1 MDGAS
6 LLSVTA
12 EPETAVRRRLTPDRI
27 AVALL
32 IFIPLIVFV
41 IPAALGHPIMQRDD
55 GDQNYP
61 LRVLV
66 GRQLSAGHLPLVNPY
81 IWSGAPLLAG
91 WNAGAAY
98 PFTWL
103 FAILPDTAAWAAN
116 EVICYATAG
125 LGLYVFL
132 RHKNIRPLGAW
143 LGAITFAMSGSFAIQ
158 VEHFGLVAG
167 VSWVPWAMLALS
179 KLTEPL
185 SRRRRVG
192 WATLLGVFGAMC
204 VLAGEPRA
212 IDDAAVV
219 LGLYALWLLIRSG
232 QLRWRYL
239 GSVVAGL
246 LLAVF
251 LSGVQWLPGL
261 HAVSGSQRAEATYDL
276 FSSGSLHIP
285 WLALLTVPILL
296 GGSGSFQI
304 PGFFSGY
311 NLPEIAYYVGLF
323 PLVGAI
329 ALLGTLRRGKGT
341 PEFVIWHIIAGVGLI
356 LALGGHTPLGPVLY
370 HLPLF
375 GSQRLQSRNV
385 MVTDVAL
392 AVLFGYWVERWLS
405 SPRKATALGL
415 VPIGVAAFFCVLG
428 MAAPRVLAPLLG
440 VPRAGHQVARM
451 LPMYAGYLGIGLL
464 TAAVLLVGVR
474 LRGRLRAGLLTGVL
488 ILDLGLTMSTV
499 VVYVDTRPAGPH
511 DAIVHAAADSVHGAP
526 LRIPASAIGRDARF
540 LVYGPNG
547 VASYDLGG
555 VGITDLNILRKTYT
569 MQGYSAIVDGHYAS
583 VTGTHMDTGQGHNTV
598 SLRAVADGTL
608 DQLGARYLMTLPRY
622 LLSNSAAEVSHPVA
636 RPVAAGKSTTWFL
649 GQSFDV
655 SSVSA
660 PFVSGHARIG
670 LLRPDGSTQWLRAGQ
685 STLPKPVA
693 ATGVVAQAVG
703 GSAQV
708 SSPAVVTTGGQRLVA
723 DGALQQ
729 ALSTHDWRFS
739 GNLDGYA
746 VFTNP
751 TAKPLL
757 SLQPLPGQS
766 LGSASVQ
773 RLTGDPLFP
782 TSARVSSA
790 NGAVVVRSVSAIPGW
805 TARWAPAGGADART
819 LPIKEHGLVQA
830 VAVPAGKGVLSW
842 RYDPPGFRVGAVL
855 SLVGFAGLVGS
866 AAYVAAGRRR
876 STTIRGR

>member
-1 MDGAS
+1 M
-6 LLSVTA
+6 LSVTT
-12 EPETAVRRRLTPDRI
+12 EPETSVRRRLTPDRV

-32 IFIPLIVFV
+32 ILIPLITFV
-41 IPAALGHPIMQRDD
+41 VPAALGHPIMQRDD

-66 GRQLSAGHLPLVNPY
+66 GRQLSAGHLPLLNPY

-116 EVICYATAG
+116 EVVCYVTAG
-125 LGLYVFL
+125 VGLYVFL

-143 LGAITFAMSGSFAIQ
+143 LGAVTFAMSGSFAIQ

-179 KLTEPL
+179 KLSGPL
-185 SRRRRVG
+185 SPRRRVV
-192 WATLLGVFGAMC
+192 WATLLGIFGAMC

-219 LGLYALWLLIRSG
+219 LGLYALWLLVRSG
-232 QLRWRYL
+232 QLRWHYL
-239 GSVVAGL
+239 GSAVGGL
-246 LLAVF
+246 LLAIF
-251 LSGVQWLPGL
+251 LSAVQWLPGL

-285 WLALLTVPILL
+285 WLSLLTVPVLL
-296 GGSGSFQI
+296 GGSGSFQL

-385 MVTDVAL
+385 MVTDVAI
-392 AVLFGYWVERWLS
+392 AVLFGYWVERWLA
-405 SPRKATALGL
+405 SPKKVTALGL
-415 VPIGVAAFFCVLG
+415 IPIGVATFFCVLG
-428 MAAPRVLAPLLG
+428 MAAPGVLAPLLG
-440 VPRAGHQVARM
+440 VPRAGNQVARM
-451 LPMYAGYLGIGLL
+451 LPMYGAYLAIAVL

-474 LRGRLRAGLLTGVL
+474 LRGRLRAGLLTG
-488 ILDLGLTMSTV
+488 ILVADLGLTMSTV

-511 DAIVHAAADSVHGAP
+511 DAILSAADGSAHEAP
-526 LRIPASAIGRDARF
+526 LRVSASSIGRDARF

-547 VASYDLGG
+547 VASYDMGG
-555 VGITDLNILRKTYT
+555 VGITDLNILRNTYT

-583 VTGTHMDTGQGHNTV
+583 VTGTHLDTGQGHNTV
-598 SLRAVADGTL
+598 SLQALGDGTL
-608 DQLGARYLMTLPRY
+608 DQLNARYLMTLPRY
-622 LLSNSAAEVSHPVA
+622 LLSNSATEESHPVTRA
-636 RPVAAGKSTTWFL
+636 VAAGGSTTWFL
-649 GQSFDV
+649 GQSFDL
-655 SSVSA
+655 SSVSVPVA
-660 PFVSGHARIG
+660 SGHARIG
-670 LLRPDGSTQWLRAGQ
+670 LLLPNGKTQWLPAGQ
-685 STLPKPVA
+685 STLRHPVA
-693 ATGVVAQAVG
+693 AAGLVAQATG
-703 GSAQV
+703 GPAKV
-708 SSPAVVTTGGQRLVA
+708 SSPTVVTTNGQHLVA

-729 ALSTHDWRFS
+729 ALSTHDWQFA
-739 GNLDGYA
+739 GNLDTYS

-751 TAKPLL
+751 SADPLL
-757 SLQPLPGQS
+757 TVQPLPGRS
-766 LGSASVQ
+766 LGSASVR

-790 NGAVVVRSVSAIPGW
+790 NGAMVVRSVSAIPGW
-805 TARWAPAGGADART
+805 SATWTPNGGGDAQK

-855 SLVGFAGLVGS
+855 NLVGLAVLVGS
-866 AAYVAAGRRR
+866 AAYVAVSRRR

>member
-1 MDGAS
+1 M
-6 LLSVTA
+6 LSVTT
-12 EPETAVRRRLTPDRI
+12 EPETSVRRRLTPDRV

-32 IFIPLIVFV
+32 ILIPLIVFV
-41 IPAALGHPIMQRDD
+41 VPAALGHPIMQRDD
-55 GDQNYP
+55 ADQNFP

-66 GRQLSAGHLPLVNPY
+66 GRQLSAGHLPLLNPY

-103 FAILPDTAAWAAN
+103 FAILPDTAAWATN
-116 EVICYATAG
+116 EVICYVTAG
-125 LGLYVFL
+125 VGLYVFL
-132 RHKNIRPLGAW
+132 RHKSIRPLGAW
-143 LGAITFAMSGSFAIQ
+143 LGAVTFAMSGSFAIQ

-167 VSWVPWAMLALS
+167 VSWVPWALLALS
-179 KLTEPL
+179 KLSGPL
-185 SRRRRVG
+185 GRRGRVG
-192 WATLLGVFGAMC
+192 WATLLGIFGAMC
-204 VLAGEPRA
+204 ILAGEPRA

-232 QLRWRYL
+232 PLRWWYF
-239 GSVVAGL
+239 GSAVAGV
-246 LLAVF
+246 LLAVC

-285 WLALLTVPILL
+285 WLSLLTVPVLL
-296 GGSGSFQI
+296 GGSGSFQL

-385 MVTDVAL
+385 MITDVAI
-392 AVLFGYWVERWLS
+392 AVLFGYWVERWLA
-405 SPRKATALGL
+405 SPKKATALGL
-415 VPIGVAAFFCVLG
+415 VPIGVAAFFCILG
-428 MAAPRVLAPLLG
+428 MAAPGVLAPLLG
-440 VPRAGHQVARM
+440 VPRASRQVARM
-451 LPMYAGYLGIGLL
+451 LPMYGGYLGIAVL
-464 TAAVLLVGVR
+464 TAAVLLIGVR
-474 LRGRLRAGLLTGVL
+474 LRGRLRAGLLTSVL
-488 ILDLGLTMSTV
+488 VLDLSVTMSTV
-499 VVYVDTRPAGPH
+499 VVYVNTRAPGPH
-511 DAIVHAAADSVHGAP
+511 DAIVHAASQSVHEAP
-526 LRIPASAIGRDARF
+526 LRVPVSAIGRDGRF

-547 VASYDLGG
+547 VDSYDLGG
-555 VGITDLNILRKTYT
+555 VGITDLNVQRKTYT

-598 SLRAVADGTL
+598 SLKAVGDGTL
-608 DQLGARYLMTLPRY
+608 DQLNAHYLMTLPRY
-622 LLSNSAAEVSHPVA
+622 LLSNSATEASNPVT
-636 RPVAAGKSTTWFL
+636 RTVAAGASTTWFL
-649 GQSFDV
+649 GQSFDL
-655 SSVSA
+655 SSVSVPVEA
-660 PFVSGHARIG
+660 GRARVG
-670 LLRPDGSTQWLRAGQ
+670 LLLPDGTTQWLPVGQ
-685 STLPKPVA
+685 DTPAHPVA
-693 ATGVVAQAVG
+693 ATGVVAQALG
-703 GSAQV
+703 GSARV
-708 SSPAVVTTGGQRLVA
+708 SSPSTVTTGGARLVA

-729 ALSTHDWRFS
+729 ALSSHDWQFA
-739 GNLDGYA
+739 GNLDTYS

-751 TAKPLL
+751 SAKPLL
-757 SLQPLPGQS
+757 SLQPLPGKS
-766 LGSASVQ
+766 LGSASVH
-773 RLTGDPLFP
+773 RLTGNPLFP
-782 TSARVSSA
+782 TSARVASA
-790 NGAVVVRSVSAIPGW
+790 NGALVVRSVSAIPGW
-805 TARWAPAGGADART
+805 TAKWAPAGGGDART

-830 VAVPAGKGVLSW
+830 VAVPAGQGVLSW

-855 SLVGFAGLVGS
+855 SLVGLAGLVGS
-866 AAYVAAGRRR
+866 GAYVAAGRRR